1 MKKENLWQFSKGRGA
16 AAEDYV
22 LQRLFPSI
30 GLKCTKNNRQ
40 DVKEIDLMLEGV
52 PLDVK
57 TAFTPYPKTPTPAKL
72 TAEEHLTLDA
82 ANIAKYPR
90 EVLLLFLVRY
100 DDKPRVCFISAGR
113 VKDIVAN
120 TPYRTYMRSGRSFK
134 DKQKKIGVAFGEC
147 IDITHHFHPDVLDEM
162 KLIP

>member
-1 MKKENLWQFSKGRGA
+1 MKKENLWQFSKNRGA
-16 AAEDYV
+16 VVEDYV

-30 GLKCTKNNRQ
+30 GLKCTKNNGE
-40 DVKEIDLMLEGV
+40 DVKEIDLMIEGV
-52 PLDVK
+52 PLEVK

-90 EVLLLFLVRY
+90 EALLLFLVRY
-100 DDKPRVCFISAGR
+100 DDKPKVCFISAGR

-120 TPYRTYMRSGRSFK
+120 IPYRIYTRSGRSLK
-134 DKQKKIGVAFGEC
+134 DKRKKIGIAFEEC
-147 IDITHHFHPDVLDEM
+147 IDITHCFHPDVLNEM
-162 KLIP
+162 KSIP